1 MQSRCYYDSRT
12 INTIVNGKHFAPV
25 RNTALSVSL
34 WQRTVRFRPRR
45 GGTQKVG
52 IKAMLFRLH
61 CVLTTTSSSSM
72 RDDAA
77 TSSRRPGRCRRHL
90 YSPSSLS
97 HATAPRPRPAPQVG
111 LAGALRRWS
120 CAVAAAQVPDVRSPF
135 SRSDIHLH
143 VRSSAPSIGPG
154 CTFVFARAPSL
165 SFQVLHR
172 GPEKT
177 TFKVAGMEGAG
188 RVGAPLLAVQGQ
200 FGHARQLPRMQ
211 VRPPLPPC
219 LPCARLQL
227 FPCI

>member
-1 MQSRCYYDSRT
+1 MMR
-12 INTIVNGKHFAPV
+12 P
-25 RNTALSVSL
+25 
-34 WQRTVRFRPRR
+34 PRR
-45 GGTQKVG
+45 VG
-52 IKAMLFRLH
+52 PARY
-61 CVLTTTSSSSM
+61 
-72 RDDAA
+72 
-77 TSSRRPGRCRRHL
+77 RRHSC
-90 YSPSSLS
+90 SPSSLS

-154 CTFVFARAPSL
+154 CTFVFARALSL

-177 TFKVAGMEGAG
+177 TFQVVAPEGAG

-200 FGHARQLPRMQ
+200 FGHARALPRVQ